1 MTATASFGAGCFW
14 GVESSFRQVK
24 GVTDVAVGYSGGQT
38 ENPSYEEVC
47 TGNSGHAEVVE
58 VQFDPTIVNYEQ
70 LLAVFF
76 DCHDPTQL
84 NRQGPDFGSQYRS
97 AIFFNDPEQ
106 EAAARA
112 AKATEDKSG
121 RHGAP
126 VVTEITGAGP
136 FHRAEDYHQRYI
148 EKRRSMFALR

>member
-1 MTATASFGAGCFW
+1 MTASAIFGAGCFW
-14 GVESSFRQVK
+14 GIETTFRQIK

-38 ENPSYEEVC
+38 DNPSYEDVC
-47 TGNSGHAEVVE
+47 TGHTGHVEVVA
-58 VQFDPTIVNYEQ
+58 VDYDPKKVSYEQ

-97 AIFFNDPEQ
+97 AIFFQDPEQ
-106 EAAARA
+106 ESAARA
-112 AKATEDKSG
+112 VKAAEDGSG

-126 VVTEITGAGP
+126 VVTEITAAGP
-136 FHRAEDYHQRYI
+136 FYRAEEYHQRYI

>member
-1 MTATASFGAGCFW
+1 MTASAIFGAGCFW
-14 GVESSFRQVK
+14 GVETTFRQVK
-24 GVTDVAVGYSGGQT
+24 GVTDVAVGYSGGRT
-38 ENPSYEEVC
+38 DDPSYEDVC
-47 TGNSGHAEVVE
+47 SGSTGHVEVVE
-58 VQFDPTIVNYEQ
+58 VHFDQAKVSFEQ

-97 AIFFNDPEQ
+97 AIFFQNAEQ
-106 EAAARA
+106 EATARA
-112 AKATEDKSG
+112 AKAAEDSSG

-126 VVTEITGAGP
+126 VVTEVTAAGP
-136 FHRAEDYHQRYI
+136 FYRAEEYHQRYI